1 MIEWVQ
7 SAWIPKGHYDF
18 QLGSKGFLTIVFINL
33 EDRDR
38 VFEGRLYFFYS
49 VGLFLKPW
57 KEWFNLDKEDMSIAP
72 VWICLYS
79 LPCEYWE
86 PEILQDIGN
95 TLGKFVKASEQTK

>member
-1 MIEWVQ
+1 MTWN
-7 SAWIPKGHYDF
+7 PKGHYDLH
-18 QLGSKGFLTIVFINL
+18 LGSKVFFTIFFFNQEGRDRNL
-33 EDRDR
+33 E
-38 VFEGRLYFFYS
+38 GRPYFFFS
-49 VGLFLKPW
+49 AGLYQCPW
-57 KEWFNLDKEDMSIAP
+57 KERFNADKEDMSIAP